1 MRFFSR
7 LFLLS
12 IPIIL
17 YFQLSPSK
25 KTKEIR
31 AEKLALYMKEI
42 LEKMKPVLQ
51 PEKQNQHLAKKIQQ
65 TFKGYSKEDEQKI
78 MDIASGL

>member
-1 MRFFSR
+1 MRLFSR

-17 YFQLSPSK
+17 YLQLSASK

-42 LEKMKPVLQ
+42 LEKMKPVLM

-65 TFKGYSKEDEQKI
+65 TFNGYSKEDERKI
-78 MDIASGL
+78 MNIASGL

>member
-7 LFLLS
+7 LFILS

-25 KTKEIR
+25 KIKEISP
-31 AEKLALYMKEI
+31 AKLAIYMKEI
-42 LEKMKPVLQ
+42 LQNMKPVLQ
-51 PEKQNQHLAKKIQQ
+51 PEKHNQHLAKKIQQ
-65 TFKGYSKEDEQKI
+65 TFNGYSKEDEQKI
-78 MDIASGL
+78 MNIASGL